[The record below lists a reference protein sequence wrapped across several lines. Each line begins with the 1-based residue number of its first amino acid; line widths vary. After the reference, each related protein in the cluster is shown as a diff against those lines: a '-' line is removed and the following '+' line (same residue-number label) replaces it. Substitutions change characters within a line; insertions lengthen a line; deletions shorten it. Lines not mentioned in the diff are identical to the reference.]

1 VLRPKSHKD
10 FKESIAQKVG
20 VHPDVVDDFIT
31 FYYAKLRKNLSDLTF
46 PSITVY
52 GLGTFHIRRKILN
65 KTIKKNKSILGN
77 LVKNTYNGYEKHISV
92 TEKLLMFEN
101 AKNMMDEI
109 AQEKKDFKLKKN
121 ETKRFTRGF

>member
-1 VLRPKSHKD
+1 MRPKNHKD
-10 FKESIAQKVG
+10 FKESIAQEVG

-31 FYYAKLRKNLSDLTF
+31 FYYGKLRKNLSDLTF
-46 PSITVY
+46 PSISVY

-121 ETKRFTRGF
+121 ETKRFTKGF